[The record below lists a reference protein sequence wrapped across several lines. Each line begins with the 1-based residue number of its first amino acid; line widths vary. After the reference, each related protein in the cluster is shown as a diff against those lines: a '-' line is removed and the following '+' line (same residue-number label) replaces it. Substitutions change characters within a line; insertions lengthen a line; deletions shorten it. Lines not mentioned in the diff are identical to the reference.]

1 MSCEFLDSG
10 EEVIGDCVFKWSVK
24 NLLSLGLL
32 DGLSSFIIPVLLIF
46 SHFTN
51 IRDIPKD

>member
-1 MSCEFLDSG
+1 MGYKLLDGG

-24 NLLSLGLL
+24 NILSPGFL
-32 DGLSSFIIPVLLIF
+32 DSLSSFVILVSLIF
-46 SHFTN
+46 SHFAN

>member
-1 MSCEFLDSG
+1 MGYKLLDSG
-10 EEVIGDCVFKWSVK
+10 EEVIGDYIFKRSVK

-32 DGLSSFIIPVLLIF
+32 DSLSSFITPVSLIF
-46 SHFTN
+46 SYFTN